1 MNTHW
6 VEAMK
11 RLFGKDFAGR
21 DFPAFPDDSFLVSY
35 PRSGSTWLRFLIG
48 NLICKDCP
56 VTFHNVEKIIP
67 DIHVNSSRFIASI
80 PRPRLI
86 KSHEYYDPRYG
97 KMVYLVRDPRDVV
110 LSYYRYYRKIRRF
123 PEGYPMEKYIAAF
136 LTGQLQ
142 SWGSWAQN
150 VTSWLAVR
158 EGKPGFLL
166 LRYEDLRE
174 DPVCELLRVC
184 DFLEIQCT
192 SDELIRAINLSSAD
206 RMRGLE
212 MTQGDEWVTTRGT
225 RKDVPFIGAATSG
238 LWKTELGIDSLVAIE
253 FAWGTLMTSLGYKL
267 GTLVHRGENRRQT
280 GAGRGAVP

>member
-1 MNTHW
+1 
-6 VEAMK
+6 MK

-21 DFPAFPDDSFLVSY
+21 DFPVFSDDSFLVSY

-56 VTFHNVEKIIP
+56 VTFQNVEKIIP
-67 DIHVNSSRFIASI
+67 DIHVNSSRFIANV

-97 KMVYLVRDPRDVV
+97 KMVYLVRDPRDVA

-123 PEGYPMEKYIAAF
+123 PEGYPMDKYIASF
-136 LTGQLQ
+136 LTGELQ
-142 SWGSWAQN
+142 SWGSWVQN
-150 VTSWLAVR
+150 VSSWLAVR

-166 LRYEDLRE
+166 LRYEDLRQ
-174 DPVCELLRVC
+174 DPVGELSRVC
-184 DFLEIQCT
+184 DFLQIRCT
-192 SDELIRAINLSSAD
+192 SDQLIKAIHLSSAD

-238 LWKTELGIDSLVAIE
+238 LWKTELGIDSLQAVE
-253 FAWGTLMTSLGYKL
+253 FAWGTLMTRLGYKL
-267 GTLVHRGENRRQT
+267 STGEYRGEKRRQSCAT
-280 GAGRGAVP
+280 PGVVP